1 MNSKVNVQ
9 LAKLGLCAT
18 LVLLTACP
26 ATQKAPSEAGDPQ
39 VQGDKPM
46 TGEAAFDAEAL
57 REKLQGHW
65 RVRRGERVL
74 FEFSFQGEQATVVDR
89 RFTTAR
95 EVTGPLKLRSATGFG
110 ITDADGS
117 TYYYS
122 AVFDGDEVFMG
133 LGAAI
138 ETEEGEAF
146 TARIGAWERLVR
158 ETDQEGCKYIKT
170 WGGSTSEE
178 SVDCELKQKGDR
190 TVFSYQ
196 SEDPFR
202 PGKLKTYELT
212 VVGDYLLGK
221 ELAESRAEPFDPS
234 KEPKTEKSADKT
246 PPVRELLVALPDSPP
261 PEVKRAAPATPKPGT
276 AATVAPRAKTA
287 KPVAAPTPQA
297 VKTKPAATPKVAPA
311 ATPKVAPKAP
321 AEKP

>member
-1 MNSKVNVQ
+1 MNWKLNRQ
-9 LAKLGLCAT
+9 WTLPGLLALACILA
-18 LVLLTACP
+18 ACP
-26 ATQKAPSEAGDPQ
+26 ATRKAPSEASEQ
-39 VQGDKPM
+39 TISGDKPM
-46 TGEAAFDAEAL
+46 TGEASFDADAL

-74 FEFSFQGEQATVVDR
+74 FEFSFAGDQATVVDR

-110 ITDADGS
+110 ITDSDGA

-158 ETDQEGCKYIKT
+158 EKDQEGCKYIKT

-178 SVDCELKQKGDR
+178 TVECELKQKGDR

-221 ELAESRAEPFDPS
+221 ELAESRAVSFDPS
-234 KEPKTEKSADKT
+234 KEPKKSAEPAK
-246 PPVRELLVALPDSPP
+246 PAAAKELLVALPDSA
-261 PEVKRAAPATPKPGT
+261 PEAEGT
-276 AATVAPRAKTA
+276 EN
-287 KPVAAPTPQA
+287 AAPTAGEATVSPT
-297 VKTKPAATPKVAPA
+297 KTPTPASRTAPKTDALAPA
-311 ATPKVAPKAP
+311 PKDGAPKAP
-321 AEKP
+321 

>member
-1 MNSKVNVQ
+1 MNSKANAQ
-9 LAKLGLCAT
+9 LAKLGLCTA
-18 LVLLTACP
+18 LLLLAACP
-26 ATQKAPSEAGDPQ
+26 ATRKDRSETGAESI
-39 VQGDKPM
+39 QGDKPM
-46 TGEAAFDAEAL
+46 TGEAVFDPDAL
-57 REKLQGHW
+57 RDKLQGHW

-122 AVFDGDEVFMG
+122 VVFDGEEVFMG

-138 ETEEGEAF
+138 ATEEGEAF
-146 TARIGAWERLVR
+146 TAHIGAWERLVR
-158 ETDQEGCKYIKT
+158 EKDQEGCKYIT
-170 WGGSTSEE
+170 NWGGSESEE

-221 ELAESRAEPFDPS
+221 ELAESRAEPFDPT
-234 KEPKTEKSADKT
+234 KDAKTPESAAGT
-246 PPVRELLVALPDSPP
+246 PPVKELLVALPDSPD
-261 PEVKRAAPATPKPGT
+261 PEAKPKEGTLAKPGPDGTVT
-276 AATVAPRAKTA
+276 ANPEAA
-287 KPVAAPTPQA
+287 KPKAAPTPQA
-297 VKTKPAATPKVAPA
+297 PKTESVVTPKAAPA
-311 ATPKVAPKAP
+311 TRPKVP
-321 AEKP
+321 

>member
-1 MNSKVNVQ
+1 MKSKVYVQ
-9 LAKLGLCAT
+9 LAKLGLFMGLWL
-18 LVLLTACP
+18 LVACP
-26 ATQKAPSEAGDPQ
+26 ATRKAPPAGGERQ

-46 TGEAAFDAEAL
+46 TGEAAFDADAL

-65 RVRRGERVL
+65 RVKRGERVL
-74 FEFSFQGEQATVVDR
+74 FEFSFNGEQATVVDR

-110 ITDADGS
+110 ITDGDGS

-122 AVFDGDEVFMG
+122 AVFDEDEVFMG

-138 ETEEGEAF
+138 ATEEGEAF
-146 TARIGAWERLVR
+146 TARIGAWESLVR
-158 ETDQEGCKYIKT
+158 EKDSEGCKYIKT

-221 ELAESRAEPFDPS
+221 ELAESRAERFDPS
-234 KEPKTEKSADKT
+234 AEPNPPKAADGP
-246 PPVRELLVALPDSPP
+246 PPVKELLVAVPDSPP
-261 PEVKRAAPATPKPGT
+261 SPATGAVQATPKPGT
-276 AATVAPRAKTA
+276 KANIPGSEAAKAP
-287 KPVAAPTPQA
+287 PAASREAAVPAVEPTPD
-297 VKTKPAATPKVAPA
+297 KIP
-311 ATPKVAPKAP
+311 
-321 AEKP
+321 